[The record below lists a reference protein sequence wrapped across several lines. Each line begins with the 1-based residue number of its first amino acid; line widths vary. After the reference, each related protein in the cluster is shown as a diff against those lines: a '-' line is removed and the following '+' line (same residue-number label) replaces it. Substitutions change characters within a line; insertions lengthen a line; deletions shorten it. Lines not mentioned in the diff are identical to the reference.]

1 VTPVQAHVW
10 RTDRNGVRLLVRV
23 TPKST
28 REGVDVLVETPH
40 GQALTVRV
48 RAAADKGEANRAV
61 EMVVAQWLGVA
72 KSSVAVSAG
81 GKSRIK
87 TLLIA
92 GEPAKLGAALDA
104 RLGKLQ

>member
-1 VTPVQAHVW
+1 MSHVW
-10 RTDRNGVRLLVRV
+10 RPDRTGVKLLVRV
-23 TPKST
+23 TPKSA
-28 REGVDVLVETPH
+28 REGVDGLVETAH
-40 GQALTVRV
+40 GSALTVRV

-61 EMVVAQWLGVA
+61 EMVVAEWLGVA

-92 GEPAKLGAALDA
+92 GEPAQLGTVLAA
-104 RLGKLQ
+104 RVGKPQ

>member
-10 RTDRNGVRLLVRV
+10 RADRSGVRLLVRV
-23 TPKST
+23 TPKSA
-28 REGVDVLVETPH
+28 REGVDGLVKTAH

-48 RAAADKGEANRAV
+48 RAVADKGEANRAA
-61 EMVVAQWLGVA
+61 EMVVAEWLGVA
-72 KSSVAVSAG
+72 RSSVAVSAG

-92 GEPAKLGAALDA
+92 GEPANLGAALDA
-104 RLGKLQ
+104 RLGKLR